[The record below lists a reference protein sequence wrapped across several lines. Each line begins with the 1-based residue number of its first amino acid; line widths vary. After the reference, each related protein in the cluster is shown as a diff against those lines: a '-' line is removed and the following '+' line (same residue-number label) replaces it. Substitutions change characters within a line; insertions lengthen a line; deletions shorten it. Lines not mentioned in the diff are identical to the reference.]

1 MNASLTCQSEESVR
15 QYGLGQHAVLD
26 LVETDGLVVPPPVPA
41 GDVEQVALHTAILRE
56 KHIMRISLHGPT
68 KPERFLRYGYHS
80 PI

>member
-1 MNASLTCQSEESVR
+1 MSKNILLVTEGFKNSSSLEEFLNTSLTCQSEESVR

-41 GDVEQVALHTAILRE
+41 GDVEQVALHT
-56 KHIMRISLHGPT
+56 
-68 KPERFLRYGYHS
+68 